1 MKLAFILDPLDTL
14 NPRKDSSYAMM
25 LEAHA
30 RQHQIYVLQ
39 QGDIIWRSGV
49 VTGFARKLDF
59 VDPSIRGNVWYQQ
72 EERQELALAEFDAV
86 LMRKDPPFGMEYV
99 YSTYLLELAE
109 EQGAFVINRPRAIRD
124 HNEKLA
130 IMEFAPFIPP
140 SLVTRQEALIRDF
153 LAEHKDIILKPLDG
167 MGGASIF
174 RVHSTDHNIGVIIET
189 LTHYGTR
196 TIMVQRFLPEI
207 VEGDKRILL
216 IAGQPV
222 AQALARKPKP
232 GETRGNLAAG
242 GTGIAQPLSPR
253 DREIAEMLGE
263 ILYRRGLMLV
273 GLDVIGDYVTEINV
287 TSPTGMQEITV
298 QSGINVA
305 GLMIDALENSIR
317 IRNT

>member
-14 NPRKDSSYAMM
+14 NPKKDSSYVMM

-39 QGDIIWRSGV
+39 QGDIIWKGGV
-49 VTGFARKLDF
+49 VAGFARKLDF
-59 VDPSIRGNVWYQQ
+59 VDPPIRGNVWYQQ
-72 EERQELALAEFDAV
+72 EEAQELALAEFDAV
-86 LMRKDPPFGMEYV
+86 LMRKDPPFDMEYV

-130 IMEFAPFIPP
+130 IMEFAQFIPP

-222 AQALARKPKP
+222 AQALARKPKS

-242 GTGIAQPLSPR
+242 GTGIAQPLSPH
-253 DREIAEMLGE
+253 DREIAEILGE

-273 GLDVIGDYVTEINV
+273 GLDVIGDSVTEINV
-287 TSPTGMQEITV
+287 TSPTGMQEITA

>member
-14 NPRKDSSYAMM
+14 NPKKDSSYAMM
-25 LEAHA
+25 REAHA
-30 RQHQIYVLQ
+30 RDYQIYVLQ
-39 QGDIIWRSGV
+39 QGDIVWKNGIV
-49 VTGFARKLDF
+49 VGFVHRLDLI
-59 VDPSIRGNVWYQQ
+59 DSPIHSNNWYEQGNAQ
-72 EERQELALAEFDAV
+72 EMALAEFDAV
-86 LMRKDPPFGMEYV
+86 LMRKDPPFDMEYV

-109 EQGAFVINRPRAIRD
+109 KQGAFVINRPRAIRD

-130 IMEFAPFIPP
+130 IMEFTQFIPP
-140 SLVTRQEALIRDF
+140 SLVTRQEVLIRDF

-196 TIMVQRFLPEI
+196 TIMAQRFLPEI

-216 IAGQPV
+216 IAGKPV

-242 GTGIAQPLSPR
+242 GTGLVQPLSPR
-253 DREIAEMLGE
+253 DRKIAETLGK
-263 ILYRRGLMLV
+263 ILYERGLMLV

-287 TSPTGMQEITV
+287 TSPTGMQEITA

-305 GLMIDALENSIR
+305 RLMIDALEHSVR
-317 IRNT
+317 ERSA

>member
-14 NPRKDSSYAMM
+14 NPKKDSSYAMM
-25 LEAHA
+25 REAHA
-30 RQHQIYVLQ
+30 REHQLYVLQ
-39 QGDIIWRSGV
+39 QRDIIWKG
-49 VTGFARKLDF
+49 GAILGLARRLNFIDL
-59 VDPSIRGNVWYQQ
+59 PMNGNVWYQQ
-72 EERQELALAEFDAV
+72 DEGQELALAEFDVV
-86 LMRKDPPFGMEYV
+86 LMRKDPPFDMEYV

-109 EQGAFVINRPRAIRD
+109 KQGAFVINRPRAIRD

-130 IMEFAPFIPP
+130 IMEFTQFIPP
-140 SLVTRQEALIRDF
+140 SLVTRQETLIRDF

-189 LTHYGTR
+189 LTYYGTR
-196 TIMVQRFLPEI
+196 TITAQRFLPEI
-207 VEGDKRILL
+207 VDGDKRILL
-216 IAGQPV
+216 IAGKPV

-242 GTGIAQPLSPR
+242 GTGIVQPLSPR
-253 DREIAEMLGE
+253 DREIAETLGE
-263 ILYRRGLMLV
+263 ILHQRGLMLV

-287 TSPTGMQEITV
+287 TSPTGMQEITA

-317 IRNT
+317 ERKA